1 MQESSFTRL
10 PGRMNEKIL
19 HIVNQNMYVVIH
31 IPEGIDHVMSF
42 RITQTSGVEYSS
54 HLAKIRLFGAGCS
67 GGTKME
73 ERDNFVLGCY
83 EDGGALPQCDVV
95 SNEKVTFYESPLHPN
110 QRRPP

>member
-31 IPEGIDHVMSF
+31 IPEGIDHVVSF

-67 GGTKME
+67 GCTKME
-73 ERDNFVLGCY
+73 ERDNFVLG
-83 EDGGALPQCDVV
+83 
-95 SNEKVTFYESPLHPN
+95 VTKMAGLCPYVI
-110 QRRPP
+110 RRGELQ